1 MIRRPPRST
10 RTDTLFPYTTL
21 FRSLRQVWL
30 NLLGN
35 AVKYSAH
42 SEPAVIEISHDHEAD
57 GSHRFSVRDN
67 GAGFDMA
74 YADKLFGV
82 SQRLHA
88 ASEFS
93 GTGIGLASVKRVIT
107 RHDGRVWA
115 ESEPGKGATFHFT
128 LPATLEPAKSKIG
141 RAHV

>member
-1 MIRRPPRST
+1 MSLQVRDLQSMVHDTRSMLDANAHAENPGHAIRWKIGSMPVLVG
-10 RTDTLFPYTTL
+10 DENM
-21 FRSLRQVWL
+21 LRQVWL

-82 SQRLHA
+82 FQRLHA
-88 ASEFS
+88 ASELDRKS
-93 GTGIGLASVKRVIT
+93 T
-107 RHDGRVWA
+107 RLNSSH
-115 ESEPGKGATFHFT
+115 
-128 LPATLEPAKSKIG
+128 
-141 RAHV
+141 